1 MNKFLC
7 KKFAFL
13 GCIGAAV
20 YSSSGDCRFF
30 YGVGTEIRETVRN
43 IASTD
48 LFPLDGFIQGLVPR
62 TSVDSFS
69 CVIFCIVDTL
79 MNRQSTSQFG
89 RIVV

>member
-1 MNKFLC
+1 MNIFLC

-20 YSSSGDCRFF
+20 YCCSGDCGFF

-43 IASTD
+43 IPGTD
-48 LFPLDGFIQGLVPR
+48 LFPLDGFIQVIILR

-69 CVIFCIVDTL
+69 CVIFCTVET
-79 MNRQSTSQFG
+79 
-89 RIVV
+89 